1 MSTKKALT
9 MRQIASRICSRDDNL
24 YSEKIA
30 YEILKKC
37 MDECKKGLLRGE
49 RVQLTGIG
57 TLIPEVKTHKKY
69 FNPRT
74 CDNVDEYLPY
84 TKVRVWRNR
93 TLIDEMNQTLLKNI
107 QNGILGLEEL
117 PFEKQQI
124 TNLKDCGLIPD
135 EENENDEHDEYEEV

>member
-24 YSEKIA
+24 YSEKIV

-57 TLIPEVKTHKKY
+57 TLIPEVKTHKHY

-84 TKVRVWRNR
+84 TKVRVWRSR
-93 TLIDEMNQTLLKNI
+93 TLINDMNQTLLKNI

-124 TNLKDCGLIPD
+124 TNLKDCGLISD
-135 EENENDEHDEYEEV
+135 EESEYEKNEEYEEE